1 MGVVSAI
8 ATILYVAL
16 FIYFLLMWARFIFDL
31 VTNFVRGFKPQGPL
45 LIVAEIAYT
54 VTDPPIRAVR
64 KVIPPLRFGGIAL
77 DFGWTI
83 VMLAVIISMSV
94 VSAF

>member
-31 VTNFVRGFKPQGPL
+31 VTGFVRGFKPPGPL

-64 KVIPPLRFGGIAL
+64 RVIPPLRFGGIAL

-83 VMLAVIISMSV
+83 VMLAVIILMSI
-94 VSAF
+94 VSSF

>member
-1 MGVVSAI
+1 MVVVSAI

-31 VTNFVRGFKPQGPL
+31 LSNWSGSFRPKGPL

-64 KVIPPLRFGGIAL
+64 KVLPPLRIGGFAL

-83 VMLAVIISMSV
+83 VMIAVIILMSI
-94 VSAF
+94 VSSF